1 MPTARLGFTPISP
14 NPFIVGNPVRDRS
27 MFFGR
32 EAEFALVRKRFEHQM
47 RGGLFVFC
55 GERRSGK
62 TSILFQIVDRRLGDA
77 FIPVLIDMQSM
88 AAGSEIEFLS
98 KVAGEILNALGSA
111 AGVARP
117 PQFVAG
123 TNPSASFLEFIR
135 GVLAAMPGKKLILL
149 FDEYELFE
157 NKIDAGTLDRDVLNV
172 LASLMEHQSVF
183 LIFTGSQHLE
193 ERRRDYWSILGKSIY
208 RQISYLEHDDAIKLV
223 REPVVGRVQY
233 ESGAV
238 ELIYRL
244 AAGQPF
250 YTQAICQNLVDQLNE
265 REVNVAT
272 LEAVGSVVATLI
284 DNPLPQ
290 MIFLW
295 DGLERDEKLVL
306 ALLAETLEDDEAFA
320 TVAGIQQTVRR
331 HDYPLDLSTAR
342 IATALEK
349 LFKSEM
355 ALRSDETTPP
365 GYAFRM
371 DVWRLWIRRQHS
383 VWQVIRELGLAIPHG
398 KTARGRRWL
407 LVGLAGT
414 LAAVV
419 GLWINSTRG
428 SNNHPH
434 PPAGTETFSVG
445 VTPELAEI
453 SLDGQRIG
461 IGSFR
466 GPVTIGS
473 DHRVEARAKGYADSA
488 LTVRVTAGDPGEAH
502 LTLRPLL
509 GDLRVETK
517 PAGADVSVDGRR
529 VGKSPAIVRSLRVA
543 ESHRVSATLAGF
555 GVAEGNFAIDPGAVT
570 MATLAL
576 AVGTGDLVLVTEPR
590 GAEIRMDG
598 APRGTTPLT
607 LTKVP
612 YGRHVFVAQ
621 RDGFARVETTLVTS
635 ESVREIDVA
644 LPALPPGV
652 LVVQGDRPASIYI
665 DGNLII
671 ENVQNSGPREL
682 KPGEHQVRVVLL
694 SNQTIDH
701 TVEVRSRERV
711 VFDFSSNSVTRPGGT
726 P

>member
-1 MPTARLGFTPISP
+1 
-14 NPFIVGNPVRDRS
+14 
-27 MFFGR
+27 
-32 EAEFALVRKRFEHQM
+32 M

-62 TSILFQIVDRRLGDA
+62 TSILFQILDRRLGDA

-98 KVAGEILNALGSA
+98 KVAGEILTALGPA
-111 AGVARP
+111 AGVAKP

-135 GVLAAMPGKKLILL
+135 GVLAAMLGKKLILL

-208 RQISYLEHDDAIKLV
+208 KQISYLDHDDAIKLV
-223 REPVVGRVQY
+223 REPVAGRVQY

-250 YTQAICQNLVDQLNE
+250 YTQAICQSLVDHLND
-265 REVNVAT
+265 REINVAT
-272 LEAVGSVVATLI
+272 LEALGSVVGGLS

-306 ALLAETLEDDEAFA
+306 ALLAEALEDDEAFA

-331 HDYPLDLSTAR
+331 REYPLDLSTAR

-355 ALRSDETTPP
+355 ALRSDETNPP

-383 VWQVIRELGLAIPHG
+383 VWQVIRELGLSIPHG
-398 KTARGRRWL
+398 KTQPGRRWL
-407 LVGLAGT
+407 LAGMAGA

-419 GLWINSTRG
+419 GLTVSWINSTRG

-434 PPAGTETFSVG
+434 PPAGTEAFSVG
-445 VTPELAEI
+445 VTPEQAEI
-453 SLDGQRIG
+453 YLTASAS
-461 IGSFR
+461 GSGAFATR
-466 GPVTIGS
+466 S
-473 DHRVEARAKGYADSA
+473 RSA
-488 LTVRVTAGDPGEAH
+488 PTTASRPRRRD
-502 LTLRPLL
+502 TLIPRSPS
-509 GDLRVETK
+509 ES
-517 PAGADVSVDGRR
+517 P
-529 VGKSPAIVRSLRVA
+529 PAIPAKFWSRSARCSATFVSRPSRWAPKSAWTAAALGRA
-543 ESHRVSATLAGF
+543 RPSCEPQGRGSHRVSATLAGF
-555 GVAEGNFAIDPGAVT
+555 GVAEEASPSIP
-570 MATLAL
+570 
-576 AVGTGDLVLVTEPR
+576 
-590 GAEIRMDG
+590 
-598 APRGTTPLT
+598 
-607 LTKVP
+607 
-612 YGRHVFVAQ
+612 
-621 RDGFARVETTLVTS
+621 AR
-635 ESVREIDVA
+635 
-644 LPALPPGV
+644 
-652 LVVQGDRPASIYI
+652 
-665 DGNLII
+665 
-671 ENVQNSGPREL
+671 
-682 KPGEHQVRVVLL
+682 
-694 SNQTIDH
+694 
-701 TVEVRSRERV
+701 
-711 VFDFSSNSVTRPGGT
+711 
-726 P
+726 